1 MTFPRCSVIIVNW
14 NGLPFLGPCLEAL
27 SRQTL
32 SDFETILVDNA
43 STDGSSRWVA
53 EHFPGVRLLLHSR
66 NLGFAEGVNSG
77 IAAARGD
84 FLILLNND
92 TQVDPCFLEALVE
105 AAGLDERVGMV
116 GGVLVFD
123 RKPEFVA
130 SAGIRMQWD
139 GVALDLWVGRR
150 RGELPDRP
158 QEVFGPSGGAA
169 LLRRAMLEEVGIFRP
184 EFFAYLEDVDLAWRA
199 RLAGWRCLLA
209 PGAVVRHVYSATGGK
224 DSPFKTFYL
233 ARNRWL
239 VLYLNLPAGLWL
251 RYAPLILAYDLAAC
265 AYGILGGKGEI
276 WRGRLA
282 ALRMFP
288 SLRPERRAVQRLR
301 RVPLRELA
309 RFFSPPL
316 SPWSTLRL
324 RREIARLAGDLPGP
338 DTPSPPTG

>member
-1 MTFPRCSVIIVNW
+1 MSSPRCSVIIVNW
-14 NGLPFLGPCLEAL
+14 NGWPFLGPCLEAL
-27 SRQTL
+27 SQQTFT
-32 SDFETILVDNA
+32 DFEAILVDNA
-43 STDGSSRWVA
+43 STDGSPQWVA
-53 EHFPGVRLLLHSR
+53 EHFPGVRLLVHPR
-66 NLGFAEGVNSG
+66 NLGFAAGVNSG
-77 IAAARGD
+77 IAAAQGE
-84 FLILLNND
+84 FLVLLNND
-92 TQVDPCFLEALVE
+92 TQAGPRFLEALVE

-123 RKPEFVA
+123 RRPEFVA

-150 RGELPDRP
+150 REELPNGP

-169 LLRRAMLEEVGIFRP
+169 LLRRAMLEEVGLFRP

-209 PGAVVRHVYSATGGK
+209 PKAVVRHVYSATGGQ
-224 DSPFKTFYL
+224 DSPFKAFYL

-265 AYGILGGKGEI
+265 TYGVLSGKHEI

-288 SLRPERRAVQRLR
+288 SLRQERRTVQRLR
-301 RVPLRELA
+301 RVPLREVA
-309 RFFSPPL
+309 RFLSPPL
-316 SPWSTLRL
+316 SPWGTLRL
-324 RREIARLAGDLPGP
+324 RREIARLAKDSPSHLP
-338 DTPSPPTG
+338 